1 MSHLHIGKRILVLLK
16 RCFQCNINVSMSYNF
31 REKISCFIQ
40 AIYFL
45 PGLGFLK
52 KTFKR
57 VLTKTC
63 HFELRHH
70 KSIKFQN
77 VKVKQCEVHIP
88 SKFAL
93 ESCDNILKY

>member
-1 MSHLHIGKRILVLLK
+1 M
-16 RCFQCNINVSMSYNF
+16 FQCSTILGKKYHVLSKQF
-31 REKISCFIQ
+31 ISCQVWDF
-40 AIYFL
+40 
-45 PGLGFLK
+45 K
-52 KTFKR
+52 KNTFKR

-63 HFELRHH
+63 HFELKHH

-77 VKVKQCEVHIP
+77 VKVKQCEVHLP

>member
-1 MSHLHIGKRILVLLK
+1 MFYPSNLFPARFGILK
-16 RCFQCNINVSMSYNF
+16 
-31 REKISCFIQ
+31 
-40 AIYFL
+40 
-45 PGLGFLK
+45 K

-63 HFELRHH
+63 HFELKHH

-77 VKVKQCEVHIP
+77 VKVKQCEVHLP